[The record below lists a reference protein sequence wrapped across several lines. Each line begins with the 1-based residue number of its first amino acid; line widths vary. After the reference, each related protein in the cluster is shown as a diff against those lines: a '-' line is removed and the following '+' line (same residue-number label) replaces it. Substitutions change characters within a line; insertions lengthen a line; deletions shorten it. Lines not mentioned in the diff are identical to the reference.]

1 MSHTRII
8 TANGDGAAADFIS
21 QSMMQMKVQLG
32 ISQHSAFQKGNNSK
46 IRLFQKVKWN
56 REQKI

>member
-8 TANGDGAAADFIS
+8 TTSGDGAAADFIS

-46 IRLFQKVKWN
+46 IRLFQKVK
-56 REQKI
+56 